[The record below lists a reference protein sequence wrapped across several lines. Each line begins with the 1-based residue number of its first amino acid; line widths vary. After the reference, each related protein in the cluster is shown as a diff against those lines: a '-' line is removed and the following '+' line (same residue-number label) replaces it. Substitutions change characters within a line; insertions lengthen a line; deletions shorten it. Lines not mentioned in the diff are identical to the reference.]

1 MTSKSD
7 FGGALREIR
16 LLKQLPQESLG
27 PSQSFISAVERGF
40 RSPTMEKFEKLAE
53 LLDINPVTLLAYVA
67 IRKGQSVEALL
78 SLVRKELQE
87 LEGISKN

>member
-1 MTSKSD
+1 
-7 FGGALREIR
+7 
-16 LLKQLPQESLG
+16 
-27 PSQSFISAVERGF
+27 
-40 RSPTMEKFEKLAE
+40 MEKFEKLAE